1 MTKKGVIRCLLSLLI
16 AVYLGFA
23 LVMANQAYQREQCQG
38 FDIRIV
44 QPEGSRNFVTRGE
57 IMRLLHLWK
66 LDNTSGP
73 ATAVNLQ
80 AIEDKLRAEINIEDA
95 EAQLLPDGHIRLTVT
110 PMIPVARVFD
120 YSGHSYYINREGKRL
135 TANARYHL
143 DVPIITGTFDKKHS
157 PADILP
163 VLNYIRRDSAWNA
176 ITAQLMVESDTRD
189 IILVPLI
196 RGHVINLG
204 DTTDIPGKL
213 RRVMAMYHKV
223 MPLKGWM
230 YYDTISVKWGGQV
243 VATRRVKSIPEPLI
257 RFDQEGDVE
266 EEDINSM
273 LTDTGPALPSDSPAP
288 SDSASRPTP

>member
-1 MTKKGVIRCLLSLLI
+1 MTKKGVIRCLLTLLI

-23 LVMANQAYQREQCQG
+23 LVMANQAYQSEKCRG
-38 FDIRIV
+38 FDIRII
-44 QPEGSRNFVTRGE
+44 QAEGSRNFVTKGE
-57 IMRLLHLWK
+57 IMRLLGQWK
-66 LDNTSGP
+66 LDKTDGP
-73 ATAVNLQ
+73 ASAINLQ
-80 AIEDKLRAEINIEDA
+80 LIEDKLRAEINIEDA
-95 EAQLLPDGHIRLTVT
+95 EAQLLPDGRIRLTVE

-120 YSGHSYYINREGKRL
+120 YSGRSYYINREGKRL

-143 DVPIITGTFDKKHS
+143 DVPIITGTFDSKHS

-163 VLNYIRRDSAWNA
+163 VLRYIRNDSAWNA
-176 ITAQLMVESDTRD
+176 ITAQLMVEPHSRD

-213 RRVMAMYHKV
+213 DRVMAMYHKV
-223 MPLKGWM
+223 MPVKGWM

-266 EEDINSM
+266 EEDVNSM
-273 LTDTGPALPSDSPAP
+273 LTDTGATPSDTTH
-288 SDSASRPTP
+288 ASHP

>member
-80 AIEDKLRAEINIEDA
+80 AIEDKLRAEINIEYA